1 MESIKK
7 SKAFFLKL
15 AGRAVFKLGGKA
27 KGKEGGHGGH
37 WVLYK
42 TDDSLTSTSETNNIL
57 YVNQLSLN

>member
-27 KGKEGGHGGH
+27 KGKEGGHAPQTRAEP
-37 WVLYK
+37 V
-42 TDDSLTSTSETNNIL
+42 
-57 YVNQLSLN
+57 QM